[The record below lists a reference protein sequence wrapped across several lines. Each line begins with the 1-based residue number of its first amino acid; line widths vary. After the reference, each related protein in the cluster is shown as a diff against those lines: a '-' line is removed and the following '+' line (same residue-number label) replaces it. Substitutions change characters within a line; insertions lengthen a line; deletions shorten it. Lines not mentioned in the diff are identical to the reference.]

1 MAKNI
6 QLGNLDHEEIKQS
19 IIDFIKNERST
30 SASSIKDYNFEGS
43 ALNSLLDILSYNTL
57 YYGFYANMIANE
69 IFLDTAQKVESII
82 SLVKPL
88 GYVVPGF
95 SSAVAEIK
103 IDKGGAYNSIPKYSS
118 FIGKNENGSS
128 FVFYTLQDYEL
139 NDQGDAIVEIYEGK
153 NLVVTETNV
162 DSNEGQKI
170 FLSGLDI
177 DISTI
182 TVEVQDEGVGDFV
195 EWSLSSNIA
204 SNITDTSKVYWLE
217 RSDLGF
223 YIVFGGLSASGTTEQ
238 SGANVDE
245 DDIIRI
251 TYLVSSG
258 ENGNNVGSFV
268 TQNLYQT
275 NEVLSS
281 NHNIITQKMSSEGN
295 NNPDLDSIKFFA
307 PKWFAAQDRA
317 VTKNDCKSV
326 LGTLGYDPEKT
337 SVWGGEEMVP
347 PQYGRVFVSLIN
359 DLGVDV
365 PVDDAKT
372 AINALKDKMCISILP
387 EFVPA
392 SAFTTYVDMD
402 VRYKS
407 GVSNRTESQLR
418 NIIEKYV
425 DTNFN
430 QVKFDNT
437 FNLNKAL
444 SGIMSLDPAFSSFDL
459 SQTNVRVRKTL
470 DPSESRTTISL
481 YNEIETDTSRGI
493 PITSTNIGS
502 TDLGDNVFIE
512 SSGSLLRA
520 FNYEG
525 GLKRSLGTVGSVD
538 HTRGIITVDPFF
550 NESFSLIVR
559 TKNTN
564 EIKAMNNI
572 VLNIDFDL
580 TLSPE

>member
-57 YYGFYANMIANE
+57 YYGFYANMVANE

-88 GYVVPGF
+88 GYVVPGY

-103 IDKGGAYNSIPKYSS
+103 IDKGGAYNTIPKYSS

-128 FVFYTLQDYEL
+128 FIFYTLENYEL
-139 NDQGDAIVEIYEGK
+139 NDQGDAIFEVYEGK

-162 DSNEGQKI
+162 DSDTGQKI

-182 TVEVQDEGVGDFV
+182 TVEVEGV

-223 YIVFGGLSASGTTEQ
+223 YVVFGGLSASGTTEQ

-245 DDIIRI
+245 GDIIKI

-275 NEVLSS
+275 NTVLST
-281 NHNIITQKMSSEGN
+281 NHNIITRKMSSEGN

-347 PQYGRVFVSLIN
+347 PQYGRVFVSIIN

-365 PVDDAKT
+365 PVDDAKS
-372 AINALKDKMCISILP
+372 AINKLKDKMCISILP

-392 SAFTTYVDMD
+392 AAFTTYVDMN
-402 VRYKS
+402 VQYKS

-425 DTNFN
+425 NTNYN

-459 SQTNVRVRKTL
+459 SQTNVRLRKTL
-470 DPSESRTTISL
+470 NPSESKTTISL
-481 YNEIETDTSRGI
+481 YNEIESDTSSGI
-493 PITSTNIGS
+493 PITSTSIGS
-502 TDLGDNVFIE
+502 TNIGDNVFIE
-512 SSGSLLRA
+512 SSGSILRA
-520 FNYEG
+520 FNYQG

-538 HTRGIITVDPFF
+538 YTRGIITVDPFF
-550 NESFSLIVR
+550 NESFTLIIR
-559 TKNTN
+559 TKNVN
-564 EIKAMNNI
+564 EIKAMNNTI
-572 VLNIDFDL
+572 LNIDFDL
-580 TLSPE
+580 TLSSE

>member
-57 YYGFYANMIANE
+57 YYGFYANMVANE

-88 GYVVPGF
+88 GYVVPGY

-103 IDKGGAYNSIPKYSS
+103 IDKGGAYNTIPKYSS

-128 FVFYTLQDYEL
+128 FIFYTLENYEL
-139 NDQGDAIVEIYEGK
+139 NDQGDAIFEVYEGK

-162 DSNEGQKI
+162 DSDTGQKI

-182 TVEVQDEGVGDFV
+182 TVEVEGV

-223 YIVFGGLSASGTTEQ
+223 YVVFGGLSASGTTEQ

-245 DDIIRI
+245 GDIIKI

-275 NEVLSS
+275 NTVLST
-281 NHNIITQKMSSEGN
+281 NHNIITRKMSSEGN

-347 PQYGRVFVSLIN
+347 PQYGRVFVSIIN

-365 PVDDAKT
+365 PVDDAKS
-372 AINALKDKMCISILP
+372 AINKLKDKMCISILP

-392 SAFTTYVDMD
+392 AAFTTYVDMN
-402 VRYKS
+402 VQYKS

-425 DTNFN
+425 NTNYN

-459 SQTNVRVRKTL
+459 SQTNVRLRKTL
-470 DPSESRTTISL
+470 NPSESKTTISL
-481 YNEIETDTSRGI
+481 YNEIESDTSGGI
-493 PITSTNIGS
+493 PITSTSIGS
-502 TDLGDNVFIE
+502 TNIGDNVFIE
-512 SSGSLLRA
+512 SSGSILRA
-520 FNYEG
+520 FNYQG

-538 HTRGIITVDPFF
+538 YTRGIITVDPFF
-550 NESFSLIVR
+550 NESFTLIIR
-559 TKNTN
+559 TKNVN
-564 EIKAMNNI
+564 EIKAMNNT

-580 TLSPE
+580 TLSSE

>member
-57 YYGFYANMIANE
+57 YYGVYANMIANE

-88 GYVVPGF
+88 GYVVPGY

-103 IDKGGAYNSIPKYSS
+103 IDKGGAYNTIPKYSS

-128 FVFYTLQDYEL
+128 FIFYTLENYEL
-139 NDQGDAIVEIYEGK
+139 NDQGDAIFEVYEGK

-162 DSNEGQKI
+162 DSDTGQKI

-182 TVEVQDEGVGDFV
+182 TVEVEGV

-223 YIVFGGLSASGTTEQ
+223 YVVFGGLSASGTTEQ

-245 DDIIRI
+245 GDIIKI

-275 NEVLSS
+275 NTVLST
-281 NHNIITQKMSSEGN
+281 NHNIITRKMSSEGN

-347 PQYGRVFVSLIN
+347 PQYGRVFVSIIN

-365 PVDDAKT
+365 PVDDAKS
-372 AINALKDKMCISILP
+372 AINKLKDKMCISILP

-392 SAFTTYVDMD
+392 AAFTTYVDMN
-402 VRYKS
+402 VQYKS

-425 DTNFN
+425 NTNYN

-459 SQTNVRVRKTL
+459 SQTNVRLRKTL
-470 DPSESRTTISL
+470 NPSESKTTISF
-481 YNEIETDTSRGI
+481 YNEIESDTSSGI
-493 PITSTNIGS
+493 PITSTTIGS
-502 TDLGDNVFIE
+502 TNIGDNVFIE
-512 SSGSLLRA
+512 SSGSILRA
-520 FNYEG
+520 FNYQG

-538 HTRGIITVDPFF
+538 YTRGIITVDPFF
-550 NESFSLIVR
+550 NESFTLIIR
-559 TKNTN
+559 TKNVN
-564 EIKAMNNI
+564 EIKAMNNT

-580 TLSPE
+580 TLSSE